1 MGRSMGRMAVLL
13 LCCTMLCMIPAGCG
27 QSPEAESTKGA
38 AAMTTTG
45 RSAETDMEAMVVRLH
60 DGSLLLVDNRSG
72 SPFVPTAID
81 EADRAIRDN
90 IRVLKPSRSSKR
102 VPPRMPRNTPI

>member
-1 MGRSMGRMAVLL
+1 MGRPMGRMAVLL

-38 AAMTTTG
+38 TAMTTTG

-72 SPFVPTAID
+72 SPFVPTAIY
-81 EADRAIRDN
+81 EADIIGLDGQTLTVDDLQVGN
-90 IRVLKPSRSSKR
+90 VVRVSVTAS
-102 VPPRMPRNTPI
+102 